1 MLNNV
6 QNQSALT
13 GRLPF
18 LIHIKRTV
26 ENSLHTYGSFTL
38 KEPGTEQTALS
49 GYSVEPGG
57 FSGPAHLSGK
67 KLPAGTYRLSWQFIP
82 GDGNRLV
89 LYNMQV
95 AEHQRVLL
103 GNAGII
109 SEEENSYLV
118 LSATARYH
126 SDGGASL
133 HSARD
138 MRNKLEAYVRRAGVE
153 NVQVQIDDF

>member
-6 QNQSALT
+6 PNQSTLADQQTL
-13 GRLPF
+13 
-18 LIHIKRTV
+18 LIHIRRNA

-38 KEPGTEQTALS
+38 TEPGTDQTALS

-57 FSGPAHLSGK
+57 FSGPVHLSGK

-89 LYNMQV
+89 LYNAQV
-95 AEHQRVLL
+95 PERRQVLL
-103 GNAGII
+103 ANTGVI

-126 SDGGASL
+126 TEGAAML

-138 MRNKLEAYVRRAGVE
+138 MRNKLEAYVRKAGVE
-153 NVQVQIDDF
+153 NVQVQIEDF